1 MNQRLKRF
9 YRKNSKNF
17 LEIFKNNFCFKAKQS
32 LILIRNKMI
41 RKKPVHRILEFESCG
56 QIRINF
62 SFLFRLTLLEAEYII
77 TEKGVKNEKNVSAFK
92 NQKGE
97 GPRFQKKEQDQR
109 RQKGLET
116 QKNEKK
122 KKIDREDQREMMK
135 KEGFPQSLKIKN
147 KKEWDEVIKKGERSF
162 THNLLLLRLK
172 TEEQGNKFGITLSS
186 ALKGAV
192 KRNRIKRVLREIL
205 RRNKDRFLPGEKVI
219 LIYRSKEKEISYHET
234 LNEFLSFFE
243 SKKS

>member
-9 YRKNSKNF
+9 YLKNSERISKNF
-17 LEIFKNNFCFKAKQS
+17 LKIFCFKKEQS
-32 LILIRNKMI
+32 LIPIRNKMI
-41 RKKPVHRILEFESCG
+41 RKKLVHRI

-77 TEKGVKNEKNVSAFK
+77 TEKGVKNEKDISAFK
-92 NQKGE
+92 NQKSE

-109 RQKGLET
+109 RQKGLKT

-135 KEGFPQSLKIKN
+135 KEGFPKSLKIKN

-172 TEEQGNKFGITLSS
+172 TAEKGNKFGITLSS

-219 LIYRSKEKEISYHET
+219 LIYRSKEKEISYHEI
-234 LNEFLSFFE
+234 LNEFSGLL
-243 SKKS
+243 

>member
-1 MNQRLKRF
+1 M
-9 YRKNSKNF
+9 
-17 LEIFKNNFCFKAKQS
+17 EIFKTIFCSKAKHS
-32 LILIRNKMI
+32 LILIQNKMI
-41 RKKPVHRILEFESCG
+41 RKKLVHRILEFESCG
-56 QIRINF
+56 QIWINF
-62 SFLFRLTLLEAEYII
+62 SFLFRLTLLESEYII

-92 NQKGE
+92 NQEGE

-109 RQKGLET
+109 RQKGLKT

-135 KEGFPQSLKIKN
+135 KEGFPKSLKIKN

-172 TEEQGNKFGITLSS
+172 TAEKGNKFGITLSS

-219 LIYRSKEKEISYHET
+219 LIYRSKEKEISYHEI
-234 LNEFLSFFE
+234 LNEFLGFFE

>member
-9 YRKNSKNF
+9 YLKNS
-17 LEIFKNNFCFKAKQS
+17 ERISRISSGIFDFKKEQS
-32 LILIRNKMI
+32 LIPIQIKTI
-41 RKKPVHRILEFESCG
+41 RKKLVHRI
-56 QIRINF
+56 QIRINSF
-62 SFLFRLTLLEAEYII
+62 FLFRLTLLEAEYII
-77 TEKGVKNEKNVSAFK
+77 TEKGVKNEKDISAFK

-109 RQKGLET
+109 RQKGLKT

-135 KEGFPQSLKIKN
+135 KEGFPKALKIKN

-172 TEEQGNKFGITLSS
+172 TAEKGNKFGITLSS

-219 LIYRSKEKEISYHET
+219 LIYRSKEKEISYHEI
-234 LNEFLSFFE
+234 LNEFLDFFE

>member
-17 LEIFKNNFCFKAKQS
+17 LEIFKTIFCFKAKPS
-32 LILIRNKMI
+32 LILIQNKMI
-41 RKKPVHRILEFESCG
+41 RKKLVHRILEFESCG

-109 RQKGLET
+109 RQKGLKT

-122 KKIDREDQREMMK
+122 KKIDREDQRERMK
-135 KEGFPQSLKIKN
+135 KEGFPKSLKIKN

-162 THNLLLLRLK
+162 THNLLLLSLK
-172 TEEQGNKFGITLSS
+172 TAEKGNKFGITLSS

-219 LIYRSKEKEISYHET
+219 LIYRSKEKEISYHEIS
-234 LNEFLSFFE
+234 NEFLGFFE